1 MFFQI
6 QYYFLSDNLSNIF
19 LQHVITIQENQAGLS
34 FLEFVRNL
42 NFIVN
47 IEPVQVKKK
56 AKTKKDKLIPL
67 AKKNGDFFELFGIWK
82 DSDIN
87 IETEI

>member
-1 MFFQI
+1 MA
-6 QYYFLSDNLSNIF
+6 QY
-19 LQHVITIQENQAGLS
+19 VITIQENQAGLS
-34 FLEFVRNL
+34 FIEFVRNL

-47 IEPVQVKKK
+47 IEPLIDKKQT
-56 AKTKKDKLIPL
+56 KTKNEKLIPL

-87 IETEI
+87 IEQIRAKAWPARK